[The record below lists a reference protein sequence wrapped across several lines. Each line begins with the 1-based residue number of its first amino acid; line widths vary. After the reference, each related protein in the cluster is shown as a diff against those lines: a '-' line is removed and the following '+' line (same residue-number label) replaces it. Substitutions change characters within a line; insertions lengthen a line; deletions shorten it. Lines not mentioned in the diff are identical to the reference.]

1 MRIRNA
7 AIAGATALAVAFGG
21 TTVATAQAEQPDF
34 SAPNQPTNDP
44 DKKDGGT
51 LSSKIGAQLGAGE
64 AANGQAIFGSSKTEN
79 DGEDTFAGQPAWAK
93 VLYALTIVGG
103 LGAVVGG
110 VIGPV
115 YNFIVH
121 GPLSN

>member
-21 TTVATAQAEQPDF
+21 TTVATAQAEQPNF
-34 SAPNQPTNDP
+34 S
-44 DKKDGGT
+44 GGT

-79 DGEDTFAGQPAWAK
+79 DGRETFAGQPAWAK

>member
-21 TTVATAQAEQPDF
+21 TTVATAQNPDYTESGEF
-34 SAPNQPTNDP
+34 IPSD
-44 DKKDGGT
+44 DKKQGGT
-51 LSSKIGAQLGAGE
+51 LSSKLGAKLE
-64 AANGQAIFGSSKTEN
+64 ADQAANGQAIFGSSKSEN
-79 DGEDTFAGQPAWAK
+79 GGQDTFAGQPAWAK

>member
-21 TTVATAQAEQPDF
+21 TTVATAQAEQPGF
-34 SAPNQPTNDP
+34 SSSNPA
-44 DKKDGGT
+44 KKDGGT
-51 LSSKIGAQLGAGE
+51 LSSKIGAQLGADE
-64 AANGQAIFGSSKTEN
+64 YANGQAIFGSSKTEN
-79 DGEDTFAGQPAWAK
+79 NGQDTFAGQPAWAK